1 MNQLSNGVTDKGMKA
16 SLVVPVRNEA
26 DSIEQLIL
34 SAAAQTRRPDEVI
47 IVDGGSRDGT
57 PEIVERWAQQHSLT
71 DWVRVVR
78 VTEATPGKGRNLG
91 VEAAKYDWIA
101 FTDAGI
107 RLEPMWLERLVE
119 VAERDDQVD
128 VVYGNYEP
136 VTGTFFERCAA
147 LAYVAPRRMRAG
159 ELIRAPF
166 IASSLFRRGV
176 WEAVGGFPDLRA
188 AEDLIFME
196 NVRHRGYNIGWAP
209 RATIWWRMQPTF
221 AGTFRRFALYSRHNV
236 RIGRQ
241 YDWHYGIARQY
252 VAWIACAML
261 ALVWSRWLWL
271 LPLIGYGVRVGKS
284 IWVKREGRGPLWAL
298 NPVQFGV
305 VTAILLT
312 IDTAT
317 FVGWWNA
324 IWERRGQHTDG
335 HEDLVQYRE
344 R

>member
-1 MNQLSNGVTDKGMKA
+1 MKV
-16 SLVVPVRNEA
+16 SLVVPVKNEA
-26 DSIEQLIL
+26 NSIEHLIS
-34 SAAAQTRRPDEVI
+34 SAAAQTRRPDEIV
-47 IVDGGSRDGT
+47 IVDGGSNDDT
-57 PEIVERWAQQHSLT
+57 AAIVEKWTRRHALD
-71 DWVRVVR
+71 DWIRVVR
-78 VTEATPGKGRNLG
+78 ATEATPGKGRNLG
-91 VEAAKYDWIA
+91 AAAARYEWVA
-101 FTDAGI
+101 FTDAGV
-107 RLEPMWLERLVE
+107 RVEPMWLERLVE
-119 VAERDDQVD
+119 VAEGDDQVD

-136 VTGTFFERCAA
+136 VTNTFFERCAA
-147 LAYVAPRRMRAG
+147 LAYVAPKRMKVGQLMRG
-159 ELIRAPF
+159 PVIP
-166 IASSLFRRGV
+166 SSLFRREV

-196 NVRHRGYNIGWAP
+196 NVRRRGYNIGWAP

-252 VAWIACAML
+252 VAWIACAIL

-284 IWVKREGRGPLWAL
+284 IWVKREGRGLLWVM
-298 NPVQFGV
+298 NPAQFMV
-305 VTAILLT
+305 VAAILLT
-312 IDTAT
+312 IDAAT

-324 IWERRGQHTDG
+324 IRERWGKRGSHLDG
-335 HEDLVQYRE
+335 REDLVHYRE